1 MPAADRLADVNSSHH
16 FPCIGIAS
24 SEQAIQVWRQSTQA
38 AE

>member
-1 MPAADRLADVNSSHH
+1 MLATDRLADMNSFHY
-16 FPCIGIAS
+16 FPWIGIAS